1 MKQSHEDIKI
11 RPLGDSRLRPP
22 DQRGRN
28 APSSPHRKISRDPLP
43 FHKDTPDGKKS
54 SEVTRKLRKD
64 SSPRTVVKDLGCSVR
79 KPKDNLMADNCPVKE
94 TNNGL
99 PPPGKVSSSPR
110 CNNGESHSS
119 VCNGTS
125 DVFNASDRNSDVTK
139 TSSHFSPGIIPSRKD
154 DRESMDNVMKGC
166 ADSEKSRDKVGDS
179 AMTDSE
185 VMKNSH
191 DSDDFDC
198 PCCDRTS
205 ALADG
210 PMSDAEIHV
219 FTTCDVIAPSSPEVK
234 TTPEDVSDKVRFGN
248 FF

>member
-54 SEVTRKLRKD
+54 SELTRKLRKD
-64 SSPRTVVKDLGCSVR
+64 SSPRTVVKDLGCGFR
-79 KPKDNLMADNCPVKE
+79 KPKDNLMADNCPVRE

-99 PPPGKVSSSPR
+99 TPPGKVSSSPR
-110 CNNGESHSS
+110 CTNGESH
-119 VCNGTS
+119 CNGTS
-125 DVFNASDRNSDVTK
+125 DVFHAGDGISDVAK
-139 TSSHFSPGIIPSRKD
+139 TSIHFSPGIILSKKD
-154 DRESMDNVMKGC
+154 DRESVDNVANGC
-166 ADSEKSRDKVGDS
+166 AGSEKSKDKVGDR
-179 AMTDSE
+179 E

-205 ALADG
+205 ALVDG

-219 FTTCDVIAPSSPEVK
+219 FTTCDVVAPSSPEVK

-248 FF
+248 LF